1 MSDLRTK
8 EHAPAIQTHAQ
19 ITECPVGLR
28 CLGYLIFIVNMDARG
43 KTPY

>member
-1 MSDLRTK
+1 MSDFSTK

-28 CLGYLIFIVNMDARG
+28 CLGYLILVNMHARG
-43 KTPY
+43 KRPF